1 MRLGC
6 WLQWMEFPWS
16 SIRSQSFTP
25 LCWHP
30 KGQGPPPPMV
40 ISQVCIHSPTHN
52 LQVDTHPFTHTEMYT
67 YARSHKHTIFWTYS
81 LSNDSKWYSQ
91 KSDIGKCNTYKILR
105 HSMSKMRPSAAQYW
119 KNLPFQCQYFTKGR
133 KTVKKRLGTVYY
145 STGLLTSHIIKS
157 TGVCNIIGNKID
169 AFQMSWTGNGNQ
181 NTFHWHYF
189 SDLEFVNPNYTQF
202 VNYTCYVLFSGKF
215 QPGCS
220 ILLSNMYVSNML
232 HTELQACK

>member
-1 MRLGC
+1 
-6 WLQWMEFPWS
+6 
-16 SIRSQSFTP
+16 
-25 LCWHP
+25 
-30 KGQGPPPPMV
+30 MV

-119 KNLPFQCQYFTKGR
+119 KNLPLQCQYFTKGR